1 MERRG
6 KVQKGGCWF
15 CCHRRQTTVSVKSN
29 QQEVGEVIWSKQ
41 KVYRKSIGG
50 QNEEV
55 SKTSLEFL
63 CSCTLASRSDIW
75 PGSHKMC
82 KDTQNVSSWCV
93 IQNFRPKWAKKIVFQ
108 CFARKKACL
117 YKFATK
123 IQHERCE
130 ASLFLI
136 RLPNEHLSR
145 IQRKNIF
152 QNLWFRRFQ
161 SKFSGKRPKKGQKKG
176 PAGLNASKKDR
187 LFFHFFKRR
196 PSPTRCLASRMS
208 FGYPHPTGRWP
219 KTRTAEWKKLFLYKG
234 FCLQKYQQEP
244 GYIRIGIRMIISPPL
259 IWISDSRIGCVE

>member
-130 ASLFLI
+130 ASLFFI
-136 RLPNEHLSR
+136 PLPNEHLSR
-145 IQRKNIF
+145 IQRKTYFKTSGLGDFNPNSVGRD
-152 QNLWFRRFQ
+152 QR
-161 SKFSGKRPKKGQKKG
+161 KGKRRDRLAWMLPKKIACFFIFLNVVRVRHVAL
-176 PAGLNASKKDR
+176 PAGCHLDTPTPLVGDQRQGQQSEKSYFYTQVSVCKNTNR
-187 LFFHFFKRR
+187 
-196 PSPTRCLASRMS
+196 SPD
-208 FGYPHPTGRWP
+208 
-219 KTRTAEWKKLFLYKG
+219 
-234 FCLQKYQQEP
+234 
-244 GYIRIGIRMIISPPL
+244 IS
-259 IWISDSRIGCVE
+259 G